1 MTEYGDGRK
10 APPAG
15 LPRESIEL
23 QRAGG
28 RIALGV
34 RARIPDGY
42 WLNIEADVSPNLM
55 RLVFHYGKLAPT
67 GERGS
72 EETIELDLI
81 SGHPIDDSVWL
92 STLTADVLELIA
104 SGASDLIIPHP
115 IDYVRL
121 CGISGETL
129 HEEGRHLRPD
139 GSFRHTKG

>member
-10 APPAG
+10 APPAN
-15 LPRESIEL
+15 LARESIEL

-55 RLVFHYGKLAPT
+55 RQVFHYGKLAPT

-72 EETIELDLI
+72 EETVELDLI
-81 SGHPIDDSVWL
+81 PGHPIDDPEWL
-92 STLTADVLELIA
+92 STLTAGVLELIA
-104 SGASDLIIPHP
+104 SGASDLIIPRP
-115 IDYVRL
+115 IDYVKQ
-121 CGISGETL
+121 CDTSGKTVYED
-129 HEEGRHLRPD
+129 GRFLRPD
-139 GSFRHTKG
+139 GSFGHTKE